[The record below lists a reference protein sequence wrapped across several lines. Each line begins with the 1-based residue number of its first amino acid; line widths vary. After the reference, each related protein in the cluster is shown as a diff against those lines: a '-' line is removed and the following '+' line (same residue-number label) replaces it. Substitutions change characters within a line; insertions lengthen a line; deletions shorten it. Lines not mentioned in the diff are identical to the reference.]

1 MSGKTEKKK
10 DTVSSIKVEKSYTGE
25 FKNNLKNGIGTLY
38 NSKGV
43 QYQGEWKDVHKEG
56 KGIMYYANKSRYEG
70 QWEKDKKTD
79 LVYFIIKTEKDT
91 KESMKMI
98 V

>member
-1 MSGKTEKKK
+1 MKKQKKEGYGILYKGGK
-10 DTVSSIKVEKSYTGE
+10 I
-25 FKNNLKNGIGTLY
+25 I
-38 NSKGV
+38 
-43 QYQGEWKDVHKEG
+43 YQGEWKDDHKEG

-70 QWEKDKKTD
+70 QWEKDKKT
-79 LVYFIIKTEKDT
+79 EKDT

>member
-1 MSGKTEKKK
+1 MYYKTILKYKGEWKNRKKEGYGILYKGGK
-10 DTVSSIKVEKSYTGE
+10 I
-25 FKNNLKNGIGTLY
+25 I
-38 NSKGV
+38 
-43 QYQGEWKDVHKEG
+43 YQGEWKDNHKEG

-79 LVYFIIKTEKDT
+79 MVYFIIKTEKDT

>member
-1 MSGKTEKKK
+1 MERRAKR
-10 DTVSSIKVEKSYTGE
+10 
-25 FKNNLKNGIGTLY
+25 
-38 NSKGV
+38 
-43 QYQGEWKDVHKEG
+43 G

-79 LVYFIIKTEKDT
+79 MVYFIIKTEKDT